1 MIVEL
6 LYLDGCPSY
15 ERLLPTVRCL
25 AREAGAELLVRRVAT
40 PAAADAQRFL
50 GSPTVRVD
58 GVDIDPRAAE
68 RVDFGVKCRIYR
80 SDHGQSPLPPEEWIA
95 AALAPRENH

>member
-1 MIVEL
+1 
-6 LYLDGCPSY
+6 
-15 ERLLPTVRCL
+15 
-25 AREAGAELLVRRVAT
+25 LVRRVGT
-40 PAAADAQRFL
+40 PGAADAQRFL

-95 AALAPRENH
+95 AALAPRESH

>member
-6 LYLDGCPSY
+6 LYVDGCPSY

-25 AREAGAELLVRRVAT
+25 ARQAGAELLVRRVGT
-40 PAAADAQRFL
+40 PAAADPRRFL

-58 GVDIDPRAAE
+58 GVDIRPARRGARRLRREVPDLPLRSRPVATAA
-68 RVDFGVKCRIYR
+68 
-80 SDHGQSPLPPEEWIA
+80 
-95 AALAPRENH
+95 